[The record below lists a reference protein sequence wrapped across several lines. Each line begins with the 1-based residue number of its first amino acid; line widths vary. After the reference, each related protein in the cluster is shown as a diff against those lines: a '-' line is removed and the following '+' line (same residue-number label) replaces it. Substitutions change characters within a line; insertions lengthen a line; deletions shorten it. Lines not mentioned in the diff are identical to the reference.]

1 MALADFLATDLG
13 VFLDDPFG
21 VSATSG
27 ATTANVI
34 LDEPSQVLAGD
45 MVLSTDYQITAKASD
60 FGTLTAGTSITV
72 NSVAYKVRET
82 RLIDDGLFCEISLQ
96 KV

>member
-1 MALADFLATDLG
+1 MALADFLSNDLDIFFG
-13 VFLDDPFG
+13 PPFG

-27 ATTANVI
+27 STTANVL
-34 LDEPSQVLAGD
+34 LDEPTEFVAGD
-45 MVLSTDYQITAKASD
+45 MVLSTDYQITAKTSD
-60 FGTLTAGTSITV
+60 FGTLLAGASITV

-82 RLIDDGLFCEISLQ
+82 RLIGDGLKCQISLQ

>member
-1 MALADFLATDLG
+1 MAFDALAADLG
-13 VFLDDPFG
+13 VFLADYG

-34 LDEPSQVLAGD
+34 FDEPSQVLAGD

-82 RLIDDGLFCEISLQ
+82 RLIDDGLFCEVTLQ

>member
-1 MALADFLATDLG
+1 MALADFLTDDLG

-27 ATTANVI
+27 STTAKVL
-34 LDEPSQVLAGD
+34 LDQPSQVLAGD
-45 MVLSTDYQITAKASD
+45 MVLQTDYQITAKASD

-72 NSVAYKVRET
+72 DSVAYTVREA
-82 RLIDDGLFCEISLQ
+82 RLIDDGAIIELSLQ
-96 KV
+96 KT

>member
-1 MALADFLATDLG
+1 MAFDALADDRG
-13 VFLDDPFG
+13 VFLEDFS

-34 LDEPSQVLAGD
+34 LDQPSQVLAGD

-72 NSVAYKVRET
+72 NSVAYTVRET

-96 KV
+96 KT

>member
-1 MALADFLATDLG
+1 MAFNALVDDLG
-13 VFLDDPFG
+13 VFLGDFN

-34 LDEPSQVLAGD
+34 LDQPSQVLAGD

-60 FGTLTAGTSITV
+60 FGTLVAGDSIEVDSTD
-72 NSVAYKVRET
+72 YTVRET
-82 RLIDDGLFCEISLQ
+82 RLIDDGLLCEISLQ
-96 KV
+96 KT

>member
-1 MALADFLATDLG
+1 MTCN
-13 VFLDDPFG
+13 

-34 LDEPSQVLAGD
+34 LDQPSQVLAGD

-60 FGTLTAGTSITV
+60 FGTLTAGDQHRPSIL
-72 NSVAYKVRET
+72 SAYTVRET
-82 RLIDDGLFCEISLQ
+82 RLN
-96 KV
+96 